1 MRIPL
6 TQHDSRARFNIT
18 PLIDVVFLLII
29 FFLVSSHF
37 VRNEVLE
44 EVELPVASEISDEE
58 SPTRLIVT
66 ITTDNQL
73 HVAGKVVE
81 QADVEG
87 LILAGYAQHA
97 DNFEVHIRADR
108 RIAFKIAEPILIAA
122 ARAGVTKVKFPV
134 EPRIEGTVTP

>member
-6 TQHDSRARFNIT
+6 SRQHSRARFNIT

-44 EVELPVASEISDEE
+44 DVELPVASETTSQE

-66 ITTDNQL
+66 ITADNQL
-73 HVAGKVVE
+73 HVAGKTVE

-87 LILAGYAQHA
+87 LILAGYGQHS
-97 DNFEVHIRADR
+97 DKFEVHIRADR

-122 ARAGVTKVKFPV
+122 ARAGVTRVKFPV
-134 EPRIEGTVTP
+134 ELRAEETALP